1 MKFRHVFSGAIAI
14 ALAAT
19 AITSAAATTPDAS
32 AYGYLTGK
40 AGRIEEVA
48 PYAGMNYEG
57 GERGDTSGY
66 SYQTGRFGKPWN
78 TAE

>member
-1 MKFRHVFSGAIAI
+1 MKFSHVFSGAIAI

-32 AYGYLTGK
+32 VYGYLTGK
-40 AGRIEEVA
+40 AGRIEETA
-48 PYAGMNYEG
+48 PCAGMNYEG
-57 GERGDTSGY
+57 GEQGDTSGY